1 MINKRV
7 TGFTMLELLI
17 VMMIVGILLAV
28 SYPSYMGQLRK
39 SRRAESAV
47 ALESMA
53 QAQERFY
60 ARFRTYTSIV
70 SGGGGCAGQA
80 CGLGQ
85 PSTETQNEYYL
96 LTANGNATSYTMTA
110 TAQGSQFKDYD
121 CRTLTV
127 NSVGIKGAASASGVD
142 TSDECW

>member
-1 MINKRV
+1 
-7 TGFTMLELLI
+7 MLELLI

-70 SGGGGCAGQA
+70 SGGGG
-80 CGLGQ
+80 
-85 PSTETQNEYYL
+85 
-96 LTANGNATSYTMTA
+96 
-110 TAQGSQFKDYD
+110 
-121 CRTLTV
+121 
-127 NSVGIKGAASASGVD
+127 GVP
-142 TSDECW
+142 